1 MTGHIGKRLA
11 YLGLAVGLLF
21 STAAGADQDD
31 PRLDRLFAVLQTTED
46 DERVRTAET
55 LIWSIWIENED
66 AMVAALMQRGI
77 VAMGRR
83 QLRRALDIFDD
94 MVEEA
99 PEFAEGWNKRATVYY
114 LMGNFEA
121 SVADVEV
128 TLDLEPRHFGALSG
142 LGQIELIRGD
152 EPAALQAF
160 EAALAVHPH
169 LTGLRDT
176 ADALEEKLF
185 GKDL

>member
-11 YLGLAVGLLF
+11 YLGLAVGLIF
-21 STAAGADQDD
+21 SATASADQED

-46 DERVRTAET
+46 DERVRAAEA
-55 LIWSIWIENED
+55 LIWSIWIESED
-66 AMVAALMQRGI
+66 ATVAALMQRGI
-77 VAMGRR
+77 VAMSRR

-94 MVEEA
+94 MVGQA
-99 PEFAEGWNKRATVYY
+99 PEFAEGWNKRATVHY
-114 LMGNFEA
+114 LMGNLEE

-152 EPAALQAF
+152 EPAALAAF
-160 EAALAVHPH
+160 ESALEVHPH
-169 LTGLRDT
+169 LAGAKNM